1 MDKLEK
7 KESILLFNTLPLKV
21 TISEVKIM
29 NIEER
34 KISLIEL

>member
-21 TISEVKIM
+21 TISEVEIM